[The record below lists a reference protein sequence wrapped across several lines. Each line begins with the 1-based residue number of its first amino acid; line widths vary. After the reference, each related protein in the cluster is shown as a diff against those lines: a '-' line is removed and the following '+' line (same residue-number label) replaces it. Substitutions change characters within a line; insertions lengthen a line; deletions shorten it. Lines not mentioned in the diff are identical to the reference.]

1 MRHTILVLCCFLFL
15 SNPLQAQISST
26 VKGYVIDTTNHSPL
40 TKASISL
47 LRAQDSILLKFT
59 RAKENGYFE
68 FNNLKAGKF
77 ILLVSYPKY
86 ADFVDQFSVD
96 STKLIKDYGKISLA
110 DKSRLLSE
118 IIIKGNKA
126 AMKIKGDT
134 LEFDPK
140 AFKIAPNAKVEDL
153 IKQFPGIQIDKDG
166 KITAQGETVTKVLVD
181 GEEFFGDDPTLVTK
195 NLRADMVDKV
205 QLYDK
210 KSDQAAFTGIDDGQ
224 KTKTLNVKLKE
235 DKKNGY
241 FGKAELGVGTDGFYN
256 GQAMFNKFWDKK
268 KLAAYGILGN
278 TGQVGLGWGD
288 KDKYGQSGYQ
298 VADDGGIYF
307 TNNGNDEFDS
317 WDGQFNGEGIPV
329 VKTGGIHFD
338 NKWHKDKESINVN
351 YKIGDIKLSGTRN
364 DINQQNLNSSSIYNT
379 SDKSFEKN
387 MLKNKLDL
395 TYEIKIDSTLT
406 FKLNADGLLKNSNS
420 TEGEI
425 RTGTDQNG
433 NLLNNLKQTT
443 QNEVDD
449 KALNINTLL
458 TKKLKK
464 AGRTLS
470 LNLNQSSTESK
481 SDGYLNSKAE
491 FYETSPVNPDN
502 VEVIDQNKVNSIRST
517 AFKSNLIYTE
527 PLSKSLTL
535 VLNYGY
541 NISNGKSDRKSFN
554 QSPDGTYNVLDSV
567 FSNNYELDQTI
578 NQLGAIFNYKK
589 DKTIFSAGSKF
600 SDVNFKQYNV
610 YTDTNFKRKFVNYMP
625 QVNYQYNFKQR
636 ESLRLSYNGNTEQP
650 TLDQLQPIR
659 NNQNQLNTIL
669 GNPNLDPSFRNNFRG
684 SYFSY
689 KVLSNQYFSINSSY
703 TFTLNPIISNVA
715 TNDRGESVSQF
726 INLKDKAATSFNF
739 NGNFGQTIK
748 AIDLSA
754 GIGLSANNNVNYN
767 YINTQLNQTK
777 NSSYSVNVNLSK
789 YKDKKYNFSTSFGPT
804 YNVANASINKES
816 NSNGWG
822 FNGNFWT
829 NLQLPG
835 KLEISSDGSY
845 QYNGKTEVIQET
857 FERFIWNA
865 TISKKFLK
873 TDNLRVSITGRDLLN
888 QNVGFNRSAYN
899 GNINQSTYTTI
910 KRYFMFSVS
919 WDFSKMGGG
928 EIKAN

>member
-15 SNPLQAQISST
+15 SNTLQAQVSGT
-26 VKGYVIDTTNHSPL
+26 VKGYVIDTTNNSPL

-47 LRAQDSILLKFT
+47 LRAQDSILIKFT

-68 FNNLKAGKF
+68 LNNIKDGKF

-86 ADFVDQFSVD
+86 ADFVDQFSID
-96 STKLIKDYGKISLA
+96 STKLVKDYGTINLA
-110 DKSRLLSE
+110 DKGKLLSE
-118 IIIKGNKA
+118 IIIKGNRA

-140 AFKIAPNAKVEDL
+140 AFKIAPNSKVEDL

-241 FGKAELGVGTDGFYN
+241 FGKTELGVGTDGFYN

-268 KLAAYGILGN
+268 KIAAYGILGN

-298 VADDGGIYF
+298 ITDDGGINI
-307 TNNGNDEFDS
+307 TSNGNDELDS
-317 WDGQFNGEGIPV
+317 WDGQFDGEGIPTT
-329 VKTGGIHFD
+329 KTGGIHFD

-351 YKIGDIKLSGTRN
+351 YKIGDINLSGTRN

-387 MLKNKLDL
+387 LLKNKLDL

-406 FKLNADGLLKNSNS
+406 LKLNADGLLKNSNS
-420 TEGEI
+420 TEEEM
-425 RTGTDQNG
+425 RKGTDGNG
-433 NLLNNLKQTT
+433 SPLNNLKQTT
-443 QNEVDD
+443 QNEVED
-449 KALNINTLL
+449 KVLNINTLL

-481 SDGYLNSKAE
+481 TNGYLNSKAE
-491 FYETSPVNPDN
+491 FYTTSVINPDN
-502 VEVIDQNKVNSIRST
+502 IEVVDQNKVNNISST
-517 AFKSNLIYTE
+517 VFKSNLIYTE

-554 QSPDGTYNVLDSV
+554 KSPDGNYNVLDSV

-589 DKTIFSAGSKF
+589 NKTTFSAGSRF
-600 SDVNFKQYNV
+600 SDVNFKQYNI

-625 QVNYQYNFKQR
+625 QANYLYNFKQR
-636 ESLRLSYNGNTEQP
+636 EFLRLSYNGNTEQP
-650 TLDQLQPIR
+650 ALEQLQPIR
-659 NNQNQLNTIL
+659 NNQNQLNTII
-669 GNPNLDPSFRNNFRG
+669 GNPDLDPSFKNNFRG

-726 INLKDKAATSFNF
+726 VNLKDKAATSFYFSTNF
-739 NGNFGQTIK
+739 SQKIK
-748 AIDLSA
+748 AVDIST
-754 GIGLSANNNVNYN
+754 GIGLSTNNTVNYN

-777 NSSYSVNVNLSK
+777 NSSYSINVTLSK
-789 YKDKKYNFSTSFGPT
+789 YKDKKYDFNASFGPT
-804 YNVANASINKES
+804 YNVANASINKDS
-816 NSNGWG
+816 NSSGWG
-822 FNGNFWT
+822 FSGNFWS
-829 NLQLPG
+829 NLKLPG
-835 KLEISSDGSY
+835 KMEITTDGNY

-865 TISKKFLK
+865 TISKKFFK

>member
-1 MRHTILVLCCFLFL
+1 MRQTILALCFFLFL
-15 SNPLQAQISST
+15 SNVLQAQTSGT
-26 VKGYVIDTTNHSPL
+26 VKGHVIDTINNSPL
-40 TKASISL
+40 SKASVSL
-47 LRAQDSILLKFT
+47 LRAQDSILIKFT

-68 FNNLKAGKF
+68 LNDIKAGKF

-86 ADFVDQFSVD
+86 ADFVDQFSID
-96 STKLIKDYGKISLA
+96 STKLIKDYGKINLA
-110 DKSRLLSE
+110 DKGRLLSE
-118 IIIKGNKA
+118 IIIKGNRA

-210 KSDQAAFTGIDDGQ
+210 KSDQAAFTGVDDGK

-241 FGKAELGVGTDGFYN
+241 FGKAELGAGTDSFYN

-288 KDKYGQSGYQ
+288 KDKYGESNYQ
-298 VADDGGIYF
+298 IADDGGINF
-307 TNNGNDEFDS
+307 VNGGNDELDS
-317 WDGQFNGEGIPV
+317 WNGQFNGEGIPIV
-329 VKTGGIHFD
+329 QTGGIHFD
-338 NKWHKDKESINVN
+338 NKWNKDKESINAN

-364 DINQQNLNSSSIYNT
+364 DMNQQNLNSSSIYNT

-395 TYEIKIDSTLT
+395 TYEIKIDTTLT
-406 FKLNADGLLKNSNS
+406 LKLNANGLLKNSNS
-420 TEGEI
+420 NDGEM
-425 RTGTDQNG
+425 RKGTDQNG

-443 QNEVDD
+443 TNEADD
-449 KALNINTLL
+449 KTLNINALL

-470 LNLNQSSTESK
+470 LNLNQSSTDSK

-491 FYETSPVNPDN
+491 FYKASVITPDSIK
-502 VEVIDQNKVNSIRST
+502 VVDQNKVNNISNS
-517 AFKSNLIYTE
+517 AFKSNFIYTE

-535 VLNYGY
+535 VVNYGY
-541 NISNGKSDRKSFN
+541 NISNGKSDLKSFN
-554 QSPDGTYNVLDSV
+554 KSPDGNYNVLDSV

-589 DKTIFSAGSKF
+589 NKTIFSAGSRF

-610 YTDTNFKRKFVNYMP
+610 YTDTYFRRKFVNYMP
-625 QVNYQYNFKQR
+625 QINYQYNFKQR

-650 TLDQLQPIR
+650 TLEQLQPIR
-659 NNQNQLNTIL
+659 NNQNQLNTIV
-669 GNPNLDPSFRNNFRG
+669 GNPNLDPSFKNNFRG
-684 SYFSY
+684 SYYSY
-689 KVLSNQYFSINSSY
+689 KVLTNQYFSVSSSY
-703 TFTLNPIISNVA
+703 TFTLNPVISNVL
-715 TNDRGESVSQF
+715 TNDRGESISKFV
-726 INLKDKAATSFNF
+726 NLKDKAATSFYLNS
-739 NGNFGQTIK
+739 NFGKTIK

-754 GIGLSANNNVNYN
+754 GIGLSANKNVNYN

-777 NSSYSVNVNLSK
+777 NSTYSINLNLSK

-804 YNVANASINKES
+804 YNVADASINEDS

-829 NLQLPG
+829 SLQLPG
-835 KLEISSDGSY
+835 KLEISSDGNY
-845 QYNGKTEVIQET
+845 QYNGKTQVIQET

-873 TDNLRVSITGRDLLN
+873 TDNLKVSVTGRDLLN
-888 QNVGFNRSAYN
+888 QNIGFNRSAYN
-899 GNINQSTYTTI
+899 GNISQSTYTTI
-910 KRYFMFSVS
+910 KRYFMFSLS